1 MKKLKHIFK
10 NIICVFLISA
20 ISLPLFCRPAY
31 ALESWPED
39 CYVAS
44 EGACL
49 MDADSGKVLF
59 GKNENT
65 AYYPASITKVLTA
78 LIVLENCEDLSEKVT
93 FSYDAVHIEEENS
106 TIIGAS
112 EGDVLSV
119 LDCLYCLLFQSAN
132 EVANALAE
140 HVGAKHPELKENGM
154 TDRDVFVRMMND
166 KAAELGCTGSHF
178 NNPSGLTDSNHY
190 TTAYDMCLIMAA
202 AIENE
207 RFLDIESHTY
217 WTHAPIKRYP
227 DADDPWNTV
236 YPKHLMLK
244 RNSAQYYEG
253 TIAGKTGYTTNAGNT
268 LVTACERNGMT
279 IVTCVLNGHATH
291 YNDTIRLMDFG
302 FDNFISVNISE
313 YDNINDTIQSD
324 FSIGGV
330 TLIDGYTMGVD
341 PDTKVS
347 IPKAGSYVDV
357 EKTLNVAEDD
367 GASAEMIY
375 TYGDR
380 RVGSAELKLYDIG
393 SSESILKEAETDPLL
408 ADILGVKIVTAAETD
423 ETAEQNAGNEAQTET
438 ASAENAAGDT
448 AAAAASDTAVSS
460 GAVTSSEAVK
470 AADTAEDAN
479 DEGSGEGPEAAGQ
492 ESDAGEL
499 SADGALTQDHK
510 KDETG
515 LSLFG
520 IIIRAA
526 GILISAAIVFAAG
539 RMFLDGRAAAKR
551 AKRRRRKQSGGISDV
566 SASGI
571 GRTSSGVRNQG
582 ISRSRGRAR
591 NKRRPRT

>member
-49 MDADSGKVLF
+49 MDADSGTVLF

-244 RNSAQYYEG
+244 KNSAQYYEG
-253 TIAGKTGYTTNAGNT
+253 TIAGKTGYTINAGNT

-302 FDNFISVNISE
+302 FDNFTSVNISE

-347 IPKAGSYVDV
+347 IPKSGSYVDV
-357 EKTLNVAEDD
+357 EKTLNVGDD
-367 GASAEMIY
+367 GSGAEMIY

-393 SSESILKEAETDPLL
+393 SAESILKEAEKDPLL
-408 ADILGVKIVTAAETD
+408 ADILGVKIVTAAGTD
-423 ETAEQNAGNEAQTET
+423 ETAWQDPGNEAQARA
-438 ASAENAAGDT
+438 ASAENAADDT
-448 AAAAASDTAVSS
+448 AAADSAQAAQTA
-460 GAVTSSEAVK
+460 E
-470 AADTAEDAN
+470 AADAMESED
-479 DEGSGEGPEAAGQ
+479 SPEAAGQ
-492 ESDAGEL
+492 ENDAGGQ
-499 SADGALTQDHK
+499 SAEGVLIQDQK
-510 KDETG
+510 KAETG
-515 LSLFG
+515 LSLLSVV
-520 IIIRAA
+520 IRAV

-551 AKRRRRKQSGGISDV
+551 AKRRRRKQSGGISGASV
-566 SASGI
+566 SGI
-571 GRTSSGVRNQG
+571 GRPSAGVRNQG

>member
-49 MDADSGKVLF
+49 MDADSGTVLF

-302 FDNFISVNISE
+302 FDNFTSVNISE

-341 PDTKVS
+341 LDTKVS

-408 ADILGVKIVTAAETD
+408 ADILGVKIVTAADTD

-470 AADTAEDAN
+470 AADAAEAAN
-479 DEGSGEGPEAAGQ
+479 DEGSVEGPEAAGQ

-551 AKRRRRKQSGGISDV
+551 AKRRRRKQSGGISGV

-571 GRTSSGVRNQG
+571 GRSSGVRNQG